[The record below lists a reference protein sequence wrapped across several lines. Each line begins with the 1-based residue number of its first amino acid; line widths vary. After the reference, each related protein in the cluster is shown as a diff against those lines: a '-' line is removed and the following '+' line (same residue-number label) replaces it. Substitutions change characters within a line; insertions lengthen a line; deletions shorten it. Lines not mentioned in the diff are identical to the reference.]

1 MDTKSWEYIRRLA
14 YRFASLQQ
22 CRSYSNWRRYRVL
35 ELHGPIHPVQ
45 DKPVKNKRG
54 TKWPPGRLHSFR
66 HALQRWWPRS
76 RYIWTYIWTA
86 SSRSFWFGRN
96 GTTFSSSTVVNR
108 SQKSNHQRGGVTVKM
123 LHLVHGH
130 HLIDEIIFNI
140 AKANIK
146 ETTSGNG
153 ILGAAIDASVNRL
166 NLISGWKNQCL
177 DVRLI

>member
-1 MDTKSWEYIRRLA
+1 MTTWPTTFVPSRSSEVV
-14 YRFASLQQ
+14 ASF
-22 CRSYSNWRRYRVL
+22 S
-35 ELHGPIHPVQ
+35 
-45 DKPVKNKRG
+45 
-54 TKWPPGRLHSFR
+54 
-66 HALQRWWPRS
+66 
-76 RYIWTYIWTA
+76 IWTA
-86 SSRSFWFGRN
+86 SSRIG
-96 GTTFSSSTVVNR
+96 NR

-177 DVRLI
+177 DVRELAVNSNQGRDTMKKGHLESRCRMDRLGFNV